1 MVYQIFLPMVL
12 RKGALRARES
22 SAIIII
28 IIIITIFCRKVGSA
42 RPPASSPSK
51 GLEFNKQY

>member
-22 SAIIII
+22 SAII